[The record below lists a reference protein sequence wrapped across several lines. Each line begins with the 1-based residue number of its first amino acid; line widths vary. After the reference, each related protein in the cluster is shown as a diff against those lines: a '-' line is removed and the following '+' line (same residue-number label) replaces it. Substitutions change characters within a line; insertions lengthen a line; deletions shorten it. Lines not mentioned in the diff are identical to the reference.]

1 MFSLSSLTI
10 IEVLS
15 TKLIVV
21 AFKLSLFLFCFCFFL
36 FVACLLSDKMLQMYL
51 DVSPT
56 VLLCKNLLR
65 ELRPSFLHCIGAL
78 GK

>member
-21 AFKLSLFLFCFCFFL
+21 AFKLSFFFFLFCFFL
-36 FVACLLSDKMLQMYL
+36 FVACLLLDKMLQMYL

-56 VLLCKNLLR
+56 VLLCKNL
-65 ELRPSFLHCIGAL
+65 
-78 GK
+78 